1 MPFSA
6 TPSGNR
12 TGIISFMK
20 KSAILVIVV
29 GILILGYLFVKEKD
43 SRAVRI
49 PQDISVKQEVVTE
62 KPDQEKIVSDDF
74 IAPDGT
80 PGTLINK
87 CASTQEKFVEIM
99 SPQNWEVYK
108 PGDTLRIK
116 WAKCNSEYRHVV
128 AIHGFE
134 ILDEGYEGP
143 KTGAIYLGCYDNMN
157 GQASWVIPEKLNKG
171 DVSCGYSITKD
182 LDFTSKRYH
191 FFITVASSQEDGVVD
206 ETEIPFVIDAD

>member
-1 MPFSA
+1 
-6 TPSGNR
+6 
-12 TGIISFMK
+12 MK
-20 KSAILVIVV
+20 KIIILTLIV
-29 GILILGYLFVKEKD
+29 GIAILGYLFIRKNKKE
-43 SRAVRI
+43 VVFI
-49 PQDISVKQEVVTE
+49 PQASPVEEELVSEKLAQE
-62 KPDQEKIVSDDF
+62 EKIVSDDF

-80 PGTLINK
+80 RTPGTLIDK
-87 CASTQEKFVEIM
+87 CASTQEKFVEIL
-99 SPQNWEVYK
+99 SPQNLEVYK
-108 PGDTLRIK
+108 PGDTLKIK

-128 AIHGFE
+128 AINGFE

-171 DVSCGYSITKD
+171 DVSCGYLITKD

-191 FFITVASSQEDGVVD
+191 FFVTVASSQEEGVVD